1 MRLGRL
7 FWKFF
12 FAFWLA
18 LLLAGGS
25 VGTTVWWHH
34 QSERELL
41 AGGDERLLLSGPRV
55 TFLLRAA
62 AAVLGRGGEA
72 GLRDFLQDLAKEE
85 RYPRIF
91 AVDAAGRELLG
102 RGIDPAVSVQAR
114 EWALSDDQWRGARL
128 LRGVEGRD
136 WLLFVPADATD
147 SDKPFLS
154 PVGEVR
160 PPFGRRG
167 PPPPS
172 PWWPILAGLV
182 ASVLF
187 SALLAWYLS
196 KPIRSLRWAL
206 GAVADG
212 RLDARV
218 RPLLG
223 GRRDEVADLAED
235 FDRMAQQVQ
244 SLIGSQRR
252 LLHDVS
258 HELRS
263 PLARLQA
270 AIGLLRQDPERL
282 DVTLGRIE
290 REAVRLD
297 ELVGQLLTL
306 ARLDSGRSD
315 APRECVDLIDL
326 ASAIADDA
334 GFEAKALGREVCFE
348 GQGGAEVMVWGE
360 LIQRAFENVIRNA
373 VKYTANGSCV
383 EVSAVREGEFFILSV
398 GDRGPGVPVSYLE
411 AIFEPFY
418 RGANINGTCGFGL
431 GLAIARRAVIAH
443 GGVIRAINRE
453 SGGLLIEIR
462 LPIVVEAA
470 QKE

>member
-18 LLLAGGS
+18 LLLAGGG
-25 VGTTVWWHH
+25 VGTAVWWHH

-41 AGGDERLLLSGPRV
+41 APDDGRLLLAGPRV
-55 TFLLRAA
+55 TVLLKAA
-62 AAVLGRGGEA
+62 SAVLGRGGEA
-72 GLRDFLQDLAKEE
+72 ALRDFLEDLATEE
-85 RYPRIF
+85 RSPRLF
-91 AVDAAGRELLG
+91 AVDAADQELLG
-102 RGIDPAVSVQAR
+102 RRVDPSVAAQAR
-114 EWALSDDQWRGARL
+114 EWARSDNPRRGAHL
-128 LRGVEGRD
+128 SGGEGKD
-136 WLLFVPADATD
+136 WVLFMPADATD
-147 SDKPFLS
+147 PGYTFSS
-154 PVGEVR
+154 PPGEPR
-160 PPFGRRG
+160 PSFGRRG
-167 PPPPS
+167 PPPS

-206 GAVADG
+206 GAVAEG
-212 RLDARV
+212 RLEARV

-223 GRRDEVADLAED
+223 GRRDEIADLAED
-235 FDRMAQQVQ
+235 FDGMAQQVQ

-270 AIGLLRQDPERL
+270 AIGLMRQDPERL
-282 DVTLGRIE
+282 ELTLARIE

-334 GFEAKALGREVCFE
+334 RFEAQALGREVSFE
-348 GQGGAEVMVWGE
+348 GLGEAEAMVWGE

-373 VKYTANGSCV
+373 VKYTVDGSCV
-383 EVSAVREGEFFILSV
+383 GVSAVREGESFILRV
-398 GDRGPGVPVSYLE
+398 GDRGPGVPVADVE
-411 AIFEPFY
+411 AMFEPFY
-418 RGANINGTCGFGL
+418 RGASASGADGFGL
-431 GLAIARRAVIAH
+431 GLAIARRAVLAH
-443 GGVIRAINRE
+443 GGTVRAINRE
-453 SGGLLIEIR
+453 GGGLLMEIR
-462 LPIVVEAA
+462 VPITREVA